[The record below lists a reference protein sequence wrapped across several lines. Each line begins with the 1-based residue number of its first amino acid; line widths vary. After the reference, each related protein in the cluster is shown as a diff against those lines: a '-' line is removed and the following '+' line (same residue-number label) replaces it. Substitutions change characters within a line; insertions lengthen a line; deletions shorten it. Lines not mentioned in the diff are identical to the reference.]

1 MKLLIVDDEP
11 RTVKGLL
18 RCLDY
23 ASFGIHEIRTASDG
37 LAALAV
43 MENFPA
49 DIVLADIGMPRMS
62 GIELS
67 QELRRLYPAV
77 RIVFITGH
85 ADVDYMKSAFKAQA
99 VDYILKP
106 IDVQELRGV
115 MERVAAQIS
124 SERQRTAYL
133 REIESRLD
141 ESLPLLREKFFLG
154 LLSND
159 FSDPELIERKL
170 RVLRLAFPPDTGY
183 AVFVI
188 VPDHPEDARLA
199 DGSLLSVAIASN
211 VQEILCAHGGGYCFE
226 KADAHF
232 VCILTL
238 PQLQALPGD
247 DGLSPTA
254 EELLES
260 IAGEVRRTLAEN
272 LELSVTIGVGPW
284 CEQLAGLPAAYEI
297 AQQAA
302 ARRLYLGTNQII
314 LGSGTGI
321 HQAPFVHIPFFHY
334 NRIHTAVVNSNVDE
348 ALLVVDGIFHTIG
361 ECGAWKRAQVLT
373 VCAQII
379 SAVNSALTESVECS
393 DEEAAAL
400 AGVLT
405 RLPSCATLGEMR
417 DMVERHIR
425 QSTERILSA
434 SLSVPGDVVRTVKTI
449 VNEHYSENISLRT
462 IARDV
467 YLSPSYLCLLFKQ
480 ETGQTL
486 TSYITGVRIERA
498 KHLMQNR
505 NKKLIDVCFEVGFN
519 DSKYFSRVF
528 KKYTGESPSAYQSG
542 ISER

>member
-18 RCLDY
+18 KCLDY

-37 LAALAV
+37 LAALET
-43 MENFPA
+43 MEHFPA
-49 DIVLADIGMPRMS
+49 DIVLADIGMPKMS

-67 QELRRLYPAV
+67 RELCRLYPAV
-77 RIVFITGH
+77 RIAFITGH

-99 VDYILKP
+99 ADYILKP
-106 IDVQELRGV
+106 IDVQELRSV
-115 MERVAAQIS
+115 MERITAQIS
-124 SERQRTAYL
+124 TERQRTAYL

-141 ESLPLLREKFFLG
+141 ESIPLLREKFFLG
-154 LLSND
+154 LLNND
-159 FSDPELIERKL
+159 FSDPALIAERL
-170 RVLRLAFPPDTGY
+170 RVLRLSFTPDTGY

-188 VPDHPEDARLA
+188 VPDHPAEARPS
-199 DGSLLSVAIASN
+199 DGGLLSVAIASN
-211 VQEILCAHGGGYCFE
+211 TQEILSAHGGGYCFE
-226 KADAHF
+226 KADSHF

-238 PQLQALPGD
+238 PQLQSLPGD
-247 DGLSPTA
+247 DSLTPTA

-260 IAGEVRRTLAEN
+260 IAGEVRQALAEN
-272 LELSVTIGVGPW
+272 LELSVTIGVAPW
-284 CEQLAGLPAAYEI
+284 CERLTDLPAAYEI

-314 LGSGTGI
+314 LGSSTGI

-334 NRIHTAVVNSNVDE
+334 NRIYTAVVNSNVDE
-348 ALLVVDGIFHTIG
+348 ALLVTDEIFRTIG
-361 ECGAWKRAQVLT
+361 ACGTWKRAQVLT

-379 SAVNSALTESVECS
+379 TAANSALTESIECS
-393 DEEAAAL
+393 DEDAAAL
-400 AGVLT
+400 TGALA
-405 RLPSCATLGEMR
+405 RIQSCTTIDEMR
-417 DMVERHIR
+417 SMVEGHIR
-425 QSTERILSA
+425 QSAERILSA
-434 SLSVPGDVVRTVKTI
+434 SLSVPGDIVHTVKTI

-462 IARDV
+462 IAKDV

-528 KKYTGESPSAYQSG
+528 KKYTGKSPSAYQSDM
-542 ISER
+542 

>member
-11 RTVKGLL
+11 RTVNGLL
-18 RCLDY
+18 KCLDY

-43 MENFPA
+43 MERFPA
-49 DIVLADIGMPRMS
+49 DIVLADIGMPKMS

-67 QELRRLYPAV
+67 RELRRLYPAV

-85 ADVDYMKSAFKAQA
+85 ADVDYMKSAFKAQV

-115 MERVAAQIS
+115 IERVTAQIS
-124 SERQRTAYL
+124 TECQRTAYL
-133 REIESRLD
+133 REIEGRLD

-154 LLSND
+154 LLNND
-159 FSDPELIERKL
+159 FSDPEIIAEKL
-170 RVLRLAFPPDTGY
+170 RFLRLEFAPDTGY
-183 AVFVI
+183 AVFVL
-188 VPDHPEDARLA
+188 VPDHPEDARST

-211 VQEILCAHGGGYCFE
+211 TQEILGLHGGGYCFE
-226 KADAHF
+226 KADSHF

-238 PQLQALPGD
+238 PQLQSLPGD
-247 DGLSPTA
+247 DSLSPTA

-260 IAGEVRRTLAEN
+260 VAGEVRQALAEN
-272 LELSVTIGVGPW
+272 LELSVTIGIAPW
-284 CEQLAGLPAAYEI
+284 CDDLAGLPAAYEI

-314 LGSGTGI
+314 LGSSTGI
-321 HQAPFVHIPFFHY
+321 HQAPFVHIPFFY
-334 NRIHTAVVNSNVDE
+334 YSRIHTAVVNSNVDE
-348 ALLVVDGIFHTIG
+348 AMLVMDEIFRTIG
-361 ECGAWKRAQVLT
+361 ECGSWKRGQVLM
-373 VCAQII
+373 VCAQIV
-379 SAVNSALTESVECS
+379 SAVNSALTESIECS
-393 DEEAAAL
+393 DEDAVAL
-400 AGVLT
+400 AGALSH
-405 RLPSCATLGEMR
+405 LQSCATIHEMQS
-417 DMVERHIR
+417 MVAQHIR
-425 QSTERILSA
+425 QNTERILSA
-434 SLSVPGDVVRTVKTI
+434 SLSVPGDVVRTVKAI

-462 IARDV
+462 IAKDV

-498 KHLMQNR
+498 KYLMQNR
-505 NKKLIDVCFEVGFN
+505 NKKLIDICFEVGFN

-528 KKYTGESPSAYQSG
+528 KKYTGESPSAYWS
-542 ISER
+542 SVAD

>member
-18 RCLDY
+18 KCLDY
-23 ASFGIHEIRTASDG
+23 ASFGISEIRTASDG

-43 MENFPA
+43 MECFPA
-49 DIVLADIGMPRMS
+49 DIVLADIGMPKMS

-67 QELRRLYPAV
+67 RELRRLYPAV
-77 RIVFITGH
+77 RIAFITGH

-106 IDVQELRGV
+106 IDVQELRSV
-115 MERVAAQIS
+115 MERITAQIS
-124 SERQRTAYL
+124 TERQRTAYL
-133 REIESRLD
+133 REIEGRLD

-154 LLSND
+154 LLNND
-159 FSDPELIERKL
+159 FSDPDLIAEKL
-170 RVLRLAFPPDTGY
+170 RFLRLEFAPDTGY
-183 AVFVI
+183 AVFVL
-188 VPDHPEDARLA
+188 VPDHPEDAKSA

-211 VQEILCAHGGGYCFE
+211 TQEILSAHGGGYCFE
-226 KADAHF
+226 KADSHF

-238 PQLQALPGD
+238 PQLQSLPGD
-247 DGLSPTA
+247 DSLSPTA
-254 EELLES
+254 EELLEA
-260 IAGEVRRTLAEN
+260 IAGEVRQALAEN
-272 LELSVTIGVGPW
+272 LELSVTIGVAPW
-284 CEQLAGLPAAYEI
+284 CEHLAGLPAAYEI

-321 HQAPFVHIPFFHY
+321 HQAPFVHIPFFYY
-334 NRIHTAVVNSNVDE
+334 NRIHTAVVNSSVEE
-348 ALLVVDGIFHTIG
+348 ALLVTDEIFRTIG

-379 SAVNSALTESVECS
+379 SAVNSALTESIECS
-393 DEEAAAL
+393 DEEAISL
-400 AGVLT
+400 AGAFSQIQ
-405 RLPSCATLGEMR
+405 SCATIDEMR
-417 DMVERHIR
+417 DMVEQHIR
-425 QSTERILSA
+425 QNTQRILSA
-434 SLSVPGDVVRTVKTI
+434 SLSVPGDVVRTVKAI
-449 VNEHYSENISLRT
+449 VNEHYNENISLRT
-462 IARDV
+462 IAKDV

-505 NKKLIDVCFEVGFN
+505 NKKLIDICFEVGFN

-542 ISER
+542 TSD